1 MFAYIVYVLVYI
13 CARIYNT
20 RSLTS
25 YCVTSERIFFTDLN
39 TFSINSICE
48 ANTEVLIGNTYAQYH
63 SERVLK
69 SYPRV
74 L

>member
-1 MFAYIVYVLVYI
+1 MSLCIYVPEFILLGHWLVIVSPLK
-13 CARIYNT
+13 
-20 RSLTS
+20 
-25 YCVTSERIFFTDLN
+25 EFFFTDLN

-74 L
+74 LWKKMT